1 MPMPLPVY
9 PAWPGLG
16 AVFGMAALGLAV
28 LAPAL
33 RLVRSPD
40 KGVAA
45 GWALGMAL
53 AVGHGWFGM
62 LLSILGDWHAQ
73 DVWRLEALDAAALWL
88 ACVGGVGGIL
98 GVGRLLN
105 DLPSRALIQGL
116 GAGLLL
122 TSGLLVLQH
131 NVGFALSATQP
142 SLWWAALLFSGF
154 AVFAFWWAQVPHQ
167 DRGYS
172 RARRHWEAA
181 AVFGLGAGLA
191 VLLGWPTDSPTR
203 APAAGGLSGLALAWL
218 ASSATLTMLIG
229 VIVGWVDWR
238 ARGRNLLLSQS
249 LSNANLRLREQA
261 LMDPLTRLPN
271 RLQFE
276 DQLNRCLRRAEQL
289 GESLAVMFLDLDG
302 FKPINDS
309 FGHPAGDA
317 VLQEMARRLA
327 KGVRPTDF
335 VARVGGDEFL
345 VLLPRPENPQAV
357 TAMAQRLMHLV
368 AQPCVLPNQMEVRL
382 SCSIGVVLY
391 PDFGPPH
398 KLIAC
403 ADAAMYAAKRAG
415 GATFAFFEPRME
427 HDARQELT
435 LQNELREAL
444 HRQELT
450 LYYQPKID
458 AKSGMVTGVEA
469 LVRWQHPQRGMIMP
483 GAFIPVAERFG
494 LIGQLGNWVIDESC
508 RQLAEWRDHGLRMRV
523 AINISAHQLRQGSL
537 LDHLRNAMRRHH
549 IEPSQLTLEIVESV
563 LMDDAAVR
571 TFSGL
576 ATLGVGLSIDDF
588 GIGYCNFA
596 LLRKLPVKQLKVDR
610 SLFVD
615 ILTSADARSVVTA
628 IVHMAHALNLRVVAE
643 GVETEEQRDTLLGLH
658 CDELQGYLFARPMP
672 AFKLTL
678 WAEGDAAAYH
688 SGQPSSGVFR
698 PSIFMEEDEAE
709 TAYAAAPSAQPV
721 KL

>member
-1 MPMPLPVY
+1 MAVPLPFY

-40 KGVAA
+40 RGVAA
-45 GWALGMAL
+45 GWALGMSL
-53 AVGHGWFGM
+53 AVGNGWFGM
-62 LLSILGDWHAQ
+62 LISVLGDWNAQ
-73 DVWRLEALDAAALWL
+73 NEWRLEATHAAWLWI
-88 ACVGGVGGIL
+88 ACVCGVATVL
-98 GVGRLLN
+98 GLGRWLD
-105 DLPSRALIQGL
+105 DLPSRALMQGL
-116 GAGLLL
+116 TITFLFTGGLLL
-122 TSGLLVLQH
+122 LQH
-131 NVGFALSATQP
+131 DMGWVLNATEP
-142 SLWWAALLFSGF
+142 ALWWSVLILTAV
-154 AVFAFWWAQVPHQ
+154 AVFAVWWAQGPQ
-167 DRGYS
+167 DDKSSHS

-181 AVFGLGAGLA
+181 SVFGLGAGMA
-191 VLLGWPTDSPTR
+191 VFVGWPATDPTGQS
-203 APAAGGLSGLALAWL
+203 AHSGLTAHALAWL
-218 ASSATLTMLIG
+218 AASATLTLMIG
-229 VIVGWVDWR
+229 IIVGWVDWR

-276 DQLNRCLRRAEQL
+276 DQLHRCLRRAEQH
-289 GESLAVMFLDLDG
+289 GEALAVMFLDLDG

-327 KGVRPTDF
+327 KGVRPSDF

-345 VLLPRPENPQAV
+345 VLLPRPENNLAV
-357 TAMAQRLMHLV
+357 TAMAQRLMQLV
-368 AQPCVLPNQMEVRL
+368 AQPCILPNQMEVRL

-444 HRQELT
+444 QRQELT

-458 AKSGMVTGVEA
+458 ARSGMVTGVEA

-483 GAFIPVAERFG
+483 GLFIPVAERFG
-494 LIGQLGNWVIDESC
+494 LISQLGNWVIDESC
-508 RQLAEWRDHGLRMRV
+508 RQLADWREHGLRMRV
-523 AINISAHQLRQGSL
+523 AINVSAHQLRQGSL
-537 LDHLRNAMRRHH
+537 LDHLRSAMQRHQ
-549 IEPSQLTLEIVESV
+549 IEPTQITLEIVESV

-643 GVETEEQRDTLLGLH
+643 GVETEEQRDTLIGLR

-672 AFKLTL
+672 AYKLTL

-688 SGQPSSGVFR
+688 AGQPSSGVFR
-698 PSIFMEEDEAE
+698 PSLFLEEDEAE
-709 TAYAAAPSAQPV
+709 ETASQTV